1 MGLLLVL
8 APWSPIWERNYFVQQ
23 LPWVAAIARN
33 HFVRGAVTGL
43 GIVNLAAGLAEL
55 LSLFALRRRS

>member
-8 APWSPIWERNYFVQQ
+8 APWSPIRERNYFVAQ
-23 LPWVAAIARN
+23 LPWVAAVARN
-33 HFVRGAVTGL
+33 TFVRGAVTGL

-55 LSLFALRRRS
+55 LSLFAMRRR